1 MKIKTI
7 ATATLMPAT
16 IAGLALA
23 GGTAAH
29 AATHRH
35 TSKVAAHHASA
46 APDRW
51 ITVQAGDTLSGIA
64 AAHHM
69 NWEAIYATP
78 PNMKVL
84 SDPNL
89 LTVGERLR
97 IPENPRFRDAQF
109 KAKFAAL
116 LATDFASPEQAPV
129 GEQAPVSEQAPGSQ
143 QQAEPAQSQPAQTDQ
158 APAQAQDQPSEG
170 GSLTAGMSSFEQCV
184 AFRES
189 TDTPTDPDG
198 LFGILPST
206 WASLGYSGTAGQA
219 SVSEQEAAF
228 NKLYAEEGSQPW
240 APYDGC

>member
-1 MKIKTI
+1 MKMNKI

-29 AATHRH
+29 AATDRH
-35 TSKVAAHHASA
+35 SSKVAAHHADGGL
-46 APDRW
+46 DRW
-51 ITVQAGDTLSGIA
+51 VTVQAGDTLSGIA
-64 AAHHM
+64 AEYHM
-69 NWEAIYATP
+69 TWEAIYATP
-78 PNMKVL
+78 PNTKVL
-84 SDPNL
+84 SNPNL

-97 IPENPRFRDAQF
+97 IPENPRFRAAQF
-109 KAKFAAL
+109 KVKYAAL
-116 LATDFASPEQAPV
+116 LARELG
-129 GEQAPVSEQAPGSQ
+129 GEQAPASQEQASVSQ
-143 QQAEPAQSQPAQTDQ
+143 QQADPAQADAVP
-158 APAQAQDQPSEG
+158 APAQEQPSEG

-206 WASLGYSGTAGQA
+206 WQSLGYSGTAGEA
-219 SVSEQEAAF
+219 SVAEQEAAF
-228 NKLYAEEGSQPW
+228 NKLYAEDGTQPW

>member
-1 MKIKTI
+1 MKIKKI

-16 IAGLALA
+16 IAGLALS

-35 TSKVAAHHASA
+35 ASKVAAHH
-46 APDRW
+46 DRGKPGQW
-51 ITVQAGDTLSGIA
+51 VTVQAGDTLSGIA

-69 NWEAIYATP
+69 SWEAIYATP
-78 PNMKVL
+78 PNTKVL

-97 IPENPRFRDAQF
+97 IPENPRFRAAQF
-109 KAKFAAL
+109 RVKYAAMVAK
-116 LATDFASPEQAPV
+116 DFAGTEQASGSQGP
-129 GEQAPVSEQAPGSQ
+129 ASQ
-143 QQAEPAQSQPAQTDQ
+143 QQADAASADQ
-158 APAQAQDQPSEG
+158 AQAQDQPSDG
-170 GSLTAGMSSFEQCV
+170 GSLTSGMSAFEQCV

-206 WASLGYSGTAGQA
+206 WASLGYSGTAGEA
-219 SVSEQEAAF
+219 PVAEQEAAF
-228 NKLYAEEGSQPW
+228 DKLYAEDGTQPW

>member
-1 MKIKTI
+1 MKIKKI
-7 ATATLMPAT
+7 AATATLMPAT

-35 TSKVAAHHASA
+35 TSKMAAHHANASL
-46 APDRW
+46 DRW
-51 ITVQAGDTLSGIA
+51 VTVRAGDTLSGIA

-69 NWEAIYATP
+69 TWEAIYATP
-78 PNMKVL
+78 PNMNVV

-97 IPENPRFRDAQF
+97 IPANPRFRAAQF
-109 KAKFAAL
+109 RVRYAAL
-116 LATDFASPEQAPV
+116 LAEESGADP
-129 GEQAPVSEQAPGSQ
+129 APVS
-143 QQAEPAQSQPAQTDQ
+143 QQAADPAQTDQ
-158 APAQAQDQPSEG
+158 APAEAQDQPSEG

-206 WASLGYSGTAGQA
+206 WESLGYSGTAGEA
-219 SVSEQEAAF
+219 SVAEQEAAF
-228 NKLYAEEGSQPW
+228 NKLYAEEGTQPW